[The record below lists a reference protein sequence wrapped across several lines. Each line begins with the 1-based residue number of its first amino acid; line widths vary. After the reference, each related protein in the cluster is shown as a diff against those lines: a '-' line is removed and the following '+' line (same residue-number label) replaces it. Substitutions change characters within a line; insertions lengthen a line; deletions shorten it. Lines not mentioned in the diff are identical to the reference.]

1 MKNQTFLFVL
11 LSGVCLL
18 LFSCE
23 EKLTPNETTEKVLK
37 SATWKLQS
45 TKIDGVASNLYN
57 GLSLTFTKGAYTATN
72 GGDIFGSSGTWAF
85 SGKDG
90 KVIVLGNGLEVQL
103 ESVSS
108 AGISISFFWDKTVVI
123 SGRSASLKGDH
134 EMVFGK

>member
-1 MKNQTFLFVL
+1 ML

-45 TKIDGVASNLYN
+45 ARIDGVVSDLYD
-57 GLSLTFTKGAYTATN
+57 GLSLTFTKGAYTATD
-72 GGDIFGSSGTWAF
+72 GGDIFGSSGTWSF

-103 ESVSS
+103 DQISS
-108 AGISISFFWDKTVVI
+108 TRIAISFFWDKTVVI
-123 SGRSASLKGDH
+123 SGRSASLEGDH